1 MPAQGSH
8 LSLRRGF
15 IWRFMMLSAS
25 EEIIR
30 EDLYQEIKDAIREWP
45 QRDQYIFM
53 QAHYRGRSIEE
64 ISTSLNM
71 NVEEVREILQHC
83 NRELYASLKKFR
95 KREHGISSLPMIH
108 IANSISGKAVPGG
121 CNF

>member
-1 MPAQGSH
+1 
-8 LSLRRGF
+8 
-15 IWRFMMLSAS
+15 MMLSVS

-30 EDLYQEIKDAIREWP
+30 ENLYQEIIDAIREWP
-45 QRDQYIFM
+45 QRDQKIFA

-64 ISTSLNM
+64 ISTFLNL
-71 NVEEVREILQHC
+71 NVEEVCRILQHC
-83 NRELYASLKKFR
+83 NHELYAALKKFR
-95 KREHGISSLPMIH
+95 KSEHGISSLPPIQ